1 MAKIELSEENIYK
14 GSLLLVTP
22 TFSLAHFPA
31 NEEMEPAM
39 GCQPQIQIKRKAA
52 EALQELLKNIH
63 CHDEILPVSGFRT
76 QQEQEQIWNDTV
88 EESGLSFTKKFVA
101 VPGHSEHQT
110 GLAIDLAEN
119 KEPVDFICPSFP
131 YTGIYQRFRKHAP
144 CFGFIERYPSGKE
157 NITGIGAEP
166 WHFRY
171 VGYPHS
177 VIMTENEMTLE
188 EYIQFLRENTDAK
201 HPYRHH
207 FAGRDIRVFYIGLEG
222 RRQNCGKQQDIEP
235 ASSQN
240 YGQQPGRLPKYGR
253 DMLQDSGAPTQ
264 NHYKK
269 MTLELSEKYHY
280 HISGTNE
287 GGVVVSLWRK

>member
-1 MAKIELSEENIYK
+1 MAKIELTEENIYN

-22 TFSLAHFPA
+22 DFSLARFPA
-31 NEEMEPAM
+31 AGEMVPAM
-39 GCQPQIQIKRKAA
+39 GSQPQIRIKKKAA
-52 EALQELLKNIH
+52 EALQALLKNIH
-63 CHDEILPVSGFRT
+63 CTNEILPVSGFRT
-76 QQEQEQIWNDTV
+76 QDEQEQIWNDTV
-88 EESGLSFTKKFVA
+88 AESGLSFTKKFVA

-157 NITGIGAEP
+157 AITGIGAEP

-177 VIMTENEMTLE
+177 VIMTEMDMTLE
-188 EYIQFLRENTDAK
+188 EYIRFIKENTDAK
-201 HPYRHH
+201 HPYHHH
-207 FAGRDIRVFYIGLEG
+207 FAGRDIRVFYIALE
-222 RRQNCGKQQDIEP
+222 K
-235 ASSQN
+235 SQISRN
-240 YGQQPGRLPKYGR
+240 ELTRHL
-253 DMLQDSGAPTQ
+253 
-264 NHYKK
+264 
-269 MTLELSEKYHY
+269 TLELSERYHY

-287 GGVVVSLWRK
+287 GGVAVSLWRK